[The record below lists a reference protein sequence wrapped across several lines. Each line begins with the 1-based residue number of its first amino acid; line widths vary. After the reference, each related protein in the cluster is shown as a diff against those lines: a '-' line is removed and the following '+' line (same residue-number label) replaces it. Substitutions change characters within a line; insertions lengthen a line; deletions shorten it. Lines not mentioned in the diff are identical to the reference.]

1 MEEREFDF
9 DFIIDSI
16 ILCNNLSFSRLGDGE
31 LNAVL
36 GKVGEN
42 CDSHIYFPD
51 MGTELKKILESKPE
65 YYLGLQ
71 RLGAEQNADNPEFQR
86 LRDMNTWVNNEVF
99 TRPSA
104 KQGKVFLEKFK
115 GALAGRRVIQV
126 ANNSLLELQM
136 ADVFIEIPLINCWL
150 KKDQIL
156 KSIKENI
163 QENDVILY
171 SSSMPTKYF
180 INEIYKEYGNKVT
193 QLDCG
198 SVFDVYVGRLT
209 RTYMKNIQL

>member
-9 DFIIDSI
+9 DFILDCLIGFENI
-16 ILCNNLSFSRLGDGE
+16 SFARNGDGE
-31 LNAVL
+31 LNSVL
-36 GKVGEN
+36 AKRGEN
-42 CDSHIYFPD
+42 CDAHIYFPD
-51 MGTELKKILESKPE
+51 MGIELKKILESQPK

-71 RLGAEQNADNPEFQR
+71 RLGAEQNADNAEFQK

-104 KQGKVFLEKFK
+104 REGKVFLEKFK
-115 GALAGRRVIQV
+115 GALAERRVIQV
-126 ANNSLLELQM
+126 ANESLLQLQM

-156 KSIKENI
+156 KSIRENI

-171 SSSMPTKYF
+171 SASMPTKYF

-198 SVFDVYVGRLT
+198 SVFDVYVGRIT
-209 RTYMKNIQL
+209 RTYMKNIVL